1 MLSAKE
7 ALSHSKEST
16 DVSVYVEQILNKL
29 SEEIL
34 ETSKSGDTS
43 ITVDIFDQRFKAQ
56 TIKKVVDTV
65 VDELKDSGYDV
76 HIVDVGVLTVSW
88 GEDSE
93 DETSDKDF
101 NGSLD
106 LDADVL
112 SILRSLGVDI
122 SEKEIKE
129 YTDKF
134 SKTPLFSGI
143 FKK

>member
-43 ITVDIFDQRFKAQ
+43 ITVDIFDSRFKAQ

-65 VDELKDSGYDV
+65 VEELKDSGYDV
-76 HIVDVGVLTVSW
+76 DIVDVGVLTVSW

-101 NGSLD
+101 NGN

-112 SILRSLGVDI
+112 SILRALGVDV